1 MIQVG
6 DTIYQLQ
13 YRLTFGEITGISSTA
28 YNVESIDEEREKAIV
43 VEPRGLKLTV
53 SLFHVEN
60 QTLLWRE
67 QQVPTDDITE
77 RYMWTTDTES
87 GMKKM
92 VEESIQV
99 CNDTIKQFSELN
111 QQLFNLY
118 KNNPHTV
125 QLTNKNAK
133 QDIGYFT
140 TYGIFFM

>member
-6 DTIYQLQ
+6 DTIYLLQ
-13 YRLTFGEITGISSTA
+13 YVIPFGEITGISSTA
-28 YNVESIDEEREKAIV
+28 YTVESIDEEREKAIV
-43 VEPRGLKLTV
+43 VESHGLKLTV

-77 RYMWTTDTES
+77 RYMLTTDIES

-92 VEESIQV
+92 IEESIQV

-111 QQLFNLY
+111 QQLFDLY
-118 KNNPHTV
+118 KNILCKEN
-125 QLTNKNAK
+125 
-133 QDIGYFT
+133 
-140 TYGIFFM
+140 

>member
-1 MIQVG
+1 MIKVG

-13 YRLTFGEITGISSTA
+13 YRLTFGKITGISSTA
-28 YNVESIDEEREKAIV
+28 YNVESIDEEREKVIV
-43 VEPRGLKLTV
+43 VESHGLKLTV

-77 RYMWTTDTES
+77 RYMWTTDIES

-92 VEESIQV
+92 VQESVQV

-111 QQLFNLY
+111 QQLFDLY
-118 KNNPHTV
+118 KNNLYTGR
-125 QLTNKNAK
+125 LTNKTAK
-133 QDIGYFT
+133 
-140 TYGIFFM
+140 